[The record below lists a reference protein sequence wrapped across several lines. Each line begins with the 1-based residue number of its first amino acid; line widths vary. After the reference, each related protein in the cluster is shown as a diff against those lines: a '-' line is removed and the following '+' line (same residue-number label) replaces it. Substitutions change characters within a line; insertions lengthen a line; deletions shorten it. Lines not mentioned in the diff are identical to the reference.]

1 MESGNKE
8 MENDNIQK
16 PKLNLDNEG
25 EHPLTAFTSFFTS
38 TLPAVTSSVTTQ
50 ISTSLSEV
58 QLPTPELVSVFGNS
72 KSCTIKFIH
81 INDVYEIDNLP
92 HYATCK
98 QYESGSNLLGMQ
110 SCDRALG
117 TCSGDFLAPS
127 LLSSLDK
134 GCGMVDCF
142 NKCDINYVCIGNHE
156 TDVPLQH
163 LFKRIKESK
172 FTWIN
177 SNMERIPFP
186 DDVSLPKYSIIEV
199 KNRKVALL
207 GLNTEDPN
215 IYAPGAFGGAEIKPL
230 NETCKQLY
238 DTIKANE
245 PDIDCVVALTH
256 QIMPLDR
263 ELAEL
268 MGDSIPIVLG
278 GHDHEPYLETI
289 NGCTIVK
296 TGADAKKIG
305 IVELFWADDKKDTR
319 PQVKVVM
326 KECTDY
332 SKNSVVSSA
341 VDSAKTLLLQL
352 DGATLCKI
360 PHNLKLTSQSM
371 RFQPTTMGTFICS
384 SLKIALGTD
393 VCIIAAGCIRANK
406 DYTGVDKLTYAH
418 LKQEIPFET
427 IVVTLDLPGGLICDM
442 IEYTRAFALQNPP
455 VEKGGYLQTDD
466 EVYWDNKKNKVL
478 QLNGQPVKRNQMY
491 LVAINQMLLEGL
503 DNIEPLVSY
512 IKSNPSS
519 KKSAESG
526 MGLKEIIV
534 SHYSRILLLD
544 LIKNSGDFNEI
555 LDMDG
560 DGKLNKEEM
569 IEMMKKSGHDNS
581 TMLVDNLFNI
591 ADINNDGFITKSE
604 IAHLAMTSVTTLDRS
619 RTNDKISLEEHKDLM
634 KETLGSAYDEKS
646 AIDIFRKID
655 IDKSGFITHGELRN
669 YRKQQTTATS
679 RWSWI

>member
-1 MESGNKE
+1 MHTRDNNNNNNKPA
-8 MENDNIQK
+8 EN
-16 PKLNLDNEG
+16 
-25 EHPLTAFTSFFTS
+25 EHPLASFTSFFTS

-50 ISTSLSEV
+50 ITSSVSSLSEV
-58 QLPTPELVSVFGNS
+58 QLPTPELGSVFGNN
-72 KSCTIKFIH
+72 KSCSIKFIH
-81 INDVYEIDNLP
+81 INDVYEIDYLP

-98 QYESGSNLLGMQ
+98 QYESGSNILGIQ
-110 SCDRALG
+110 SCDKAIG

-134 GCGMVDCF
+134 GYGMVDCL

-163 LFKRIKESK
+163 FFKRIKESN

-177 SNMERIPFP
+177 GNINGIPFP
-186 DDVSLPKYSIIEV
+186 EDITLPKYSIIEI
-199 KNRKVALL
+199 KNRKIALL

-215 IYAPGAFGGAEIKPL
+215 IYAPGAFGGARITPL

-238 DTIKANE
+238 ESIKTNE

-263 ELAEL
+263 ELAEI

-305 IVELFWADDKKDTR
+305 IVELFWTDDKKDTK
-319 PQVKVVM
+319 PQVKVTM
-326 KECTDY
+326 KDCTDY
-332 SKNSVVSSA
+332 SKNSIVSSA
-341 VDSAKTLLLQL
+341 VDSAKALLLQL
-352 DGATLCKI
+352 DKATLCKI
-360 PHNLKLTSQSM
+360 PTNVKLSSQLM

-384 SLKIALGTD
+384 SLKTALGVD
-393 VCIIAAGCIRANK
+393 VCMIAAGVIRANK
-406 DYTGVDKLTYAH
+406 DYSGVENLTYAH

-427 IVVTLDLPGGLICDM
+427 VVVTLELPGGVICDM

-455 VEKGGYLQTDD
+455 IEKGGYLQADD
-466 EVYWDNKKNKVL
+466 EVFWDNKKNQVL

-503 DNIEPLVSY
+503 DNVEPLVNY
-512 IKSNPSS
+512 IKNNPKS

-526 MGLKEIIV
+526 MGLKEVIV
-534 SHYSRILLLD
+534 SWYSKILLLD
-544 LIKNSGDFNEI
+544 LIKSSGDFNDI
-555 LDMDG
+555 LDVDG
-560 DGKLNKEEM
+560 DGKLNKEE
-569 IEMMKKSGHDNS
+569 IVEIMKKSGHNNCN
-581 TMLVDNLFNI
+581 MLVDNLFNI
-591 ADINNDGFITKSE
+591 ADINNDGFISKSE
-604 IAHLAMTSVTTLDRS
+604 IANLAITAISTLDRS
-619 RTNDKISLEEHKDLM
+619 RTNEKMSLEEHKAVM

-646 AIDIFRKID
+646 AIDIFKKID
-655 IDKSGFITHGELRN
+655 TDESGFITHGELRN
-669 YRKQQTTATS
+669 YRKNQTTTTS